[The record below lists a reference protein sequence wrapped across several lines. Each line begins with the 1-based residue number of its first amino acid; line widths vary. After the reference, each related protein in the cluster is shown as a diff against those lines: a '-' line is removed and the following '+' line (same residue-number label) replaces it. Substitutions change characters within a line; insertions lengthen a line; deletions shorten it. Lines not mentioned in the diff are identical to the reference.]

1 MTEETRR
8 KKSIKSALE
17 RILNEYP
24 EAQKVSERYRLM
36 RAVLSEEY
44 GNLIKDTSKELML
57 QFLKDTVYIDRQIRY
72 QTEGKD
78 EDTKLEL
85 SQQTAEDIRTG
96 VY

>member
-24 EAQKVSERYRLM
+24 DAHKVSNRYWLM

-44 GNLIKDTSKELML
+44 ANLIKAVSRELMS

-78 EDTKLEL
+78 EDMKLEL
-85 SQQTAEDIRTG
+85 AQQTAEDIRTG